1 MRKLL
6 DRSAAVLGLAL
17 FSTATFAMS
26 VEDAQMLVGKAGL
39 YALVLILVVTVA
51 FVCFRQLPDMRS
63 ATLQRVLND
72 EPDTKHSVQ
81 ADALVMECVRMM
93 ADRRTSA
100 LLVMDGARLI
110 GIFTE
115 WDALSKV
122 LAVGRDPR
130 DTRIVEVMTTNPVC
144 FLPETTVDAAM
155 KLVASKHFHHL
166 PVVENGV
173 VRAVLSVR
181 NLTHWLARNQGR
193 EIQELV
199 AFAS

>member
-1 MRKLL
+1 MKRLP

-26 VEDAQMLVGKAGL
+26 VEESQTLVGKAGL
-39 YALVLILVVTVA
+39 YALVLILIVTVA
-51 FVCFRQLPDMRS
+51 FVCFRQAPHKGS

-72 EPDTKHSVQ
+72 EPDMTHSVQ

-93 ADRRTSA
+93 VDKHTTA

-130 DTRIVEVMTTNPVC
+130 DTKIVEVMTTDPVC
-144 FLPETTVDAAM
+144 FQPETTVDAAM
-155 KLVASKHFHHL
+155 ELVASKHFRHL
-166 PVVENGV
+166 PVVENGM

-181 NLTHWLARNQGR
+181 NITHWLARNRGR
-193 EIQELV
+193 EIQDLV